1 MADLRKHLARHQIN
15 RTLRVQLT
23 RLESTGYKKSEKSV
37 SSSLAEP
44 PMDRMGVHWSQSL
57 GAGVARTTSDN
68 EATILEESSE
78 ATEVYDAEIWQ
89 PDGRDSDSPVY
100 VPAEYSGWRSP
111 VYQQIPSCLDGPPTS
126 PPGQPTDA
134 FNLMASP
141 RRTQGIFLEPTTVLD
156 DGSNED
162 VQVLYETE
170 PKCLNE
176 NCDLSRAE
184 KEASSI
190 FACAADAVKAAGVI
204 IQNALEQDSVMR
216 RERHK
221 LQMDVLLLKKA
232 KLKLALDRKTRT

>member
-1 MADLRKHLARHQIN
+1 MSRIAYRNEKMN
-15 RTLRVQLT
+15 RQ
-23 RLESTGYKKSEKSV
+23 
-37 SSSLAEP
+37 SSDE
-44 PMDRMGVHWSQSL
+44 
-57 GAGVARTTSDN
+57 

-78 ATEVYDAEIWQ
+78 ATEVYDAEMWQ
-89 PDGRDSDSPVY
+89 PDGEDSDSPVY
-100 VPAEYSGWRSP
+100 VPAEYTGWRSP

-204 IQNALEQDSVMR
+204 IQNAIEQDSVMR

-232 KLKLALDRKTRT
+232 KLKKDLTTTSKEVLSPQPPPVLSLKAFLELAVAAGLISL